1 MNDREQGRLLG
12 NLTFAGIY
20 AIMGF
25 LSAAMIYLSEPLGL
39 GTVMYGLT
47 TVMCAAVSIAC
58 LLLVRQQMTRWEP
71 AESKIEQ
78 LRSLSRNYILIPI
91 SMGNYHVVPD
101 HWQPIVAVIIALAA
115 AFATIWL
122 LRSLSEI
129 TWGTPTGHS
138 AQ

>member
-25 LSAAMIYLSEPLGL
+25 LSAAMIYHFEPLGL

-47 TVMCAAVSIAC
+47 AVMCAAVSIAC

-91 SMGNYHVVPD
+91 SMGNYDVVPD

>member
-12 NLTFAGIY
+12 NLTFAGAY

-25 LSAAMIYLSEPLGL
+25 SSAAMIYLSEPLGL

-78 LRSLSRNYILIPI
+78 LRSLSRNYILFPWVNT
-91 SMGNYHVVPD
+91 NYHVVPD